1 MRFLMMHRLDERV
14 PEAWNPTQEFMEKM
28 GGFIQSAAEKG
39 ILITAEGVH
48 PSEKGSLVRKAN
60 SESITVTDG
69 PFTEAKEVIG
79 GFALI
84 NAKDRAEAVAFAEE
98 YIKLFTGVDIEVE
111 VRQVVEFEDLPTPA

>member
-14 PEAWNPTQEFMEKM
+14 PEAWNPSQEFIAKM
-28 GGFIQSAAEKG
+28 GAFIQDSIDKG

-48 PSEKGSLVRKAN
+48 PSEKGALVRKE
-60 SESITVTDG
+60 SSITVTDG

-84 NAKDRAEAVAFAEE
+84 NARDRAEAVEFARQYVE
-98 YIKLFTGVDIEVE
+98 LFDKVEVE
-111 VRQVVEFEDLPTPA
+111 VRQVVEFDDLPA